1 MDGVRVTSP
10 FLDLAIGMSESIPAG
25 ISSQPGSLLFYFCQL
40 ILLVSL
46 LVFLLVSTAVG
57 DKNYQLQLV
66 MGTTAFPEKAGVID
80 LLASTLVWISSY
92 TTYL

>member
-46 LVFLLVSTAVG
+46 LVFLLV
-57 DKNYQLQLV
+57 
-66 MGTTAFPEKAGVID
+66 
-80 LLASTLVWISSY
+80 
-92 TTYL
+92 